1 MYADT
6 YAMVLYRIGEYKK
19 ALPYAK
25 EAALI
30 IAEGQNAERII
41 PMHFWQKKFFLQN
54 NPEKNWKLL

>member
-1 MYADT
+1 
-6 YAMVLYRIGEYKK
+6 MVLYRIGEYKK